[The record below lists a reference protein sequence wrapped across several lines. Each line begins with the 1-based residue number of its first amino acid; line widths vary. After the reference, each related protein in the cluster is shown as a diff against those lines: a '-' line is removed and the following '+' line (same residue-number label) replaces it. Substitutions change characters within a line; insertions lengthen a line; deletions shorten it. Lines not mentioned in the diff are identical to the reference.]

1 MANKK
6 NNRGTHICKVGF
18 YNINQKMSE
27 VKGKS
32 SGPGFGIYRGKKL
45 VENGFKNIETVT
57 ERAKELLGE
66 KYRSI
71 YSL

>member
-6 NNRGTHICKVGF
+6 SNRGSHICKVGF
-18 YNINQKMSE
+18 YNINQKVSL
-27 VKGKS
+27 VKGKP

-45 VENGFKNIETVT
+45 VEDGFKNIETVT
-57 ERAKELLGE
+57 ARAKELLGE
-66 KYRSI
+66 KYCSI